1 MKPDTSL
8 YQKTVLDNGIR
19 VISEELPFFHS
30 VALGVW
36 VTVGSRDETVEEG
49 GLTHFLEHMAFK
61 GTARRCAFDIAREI
75 DQMGGSCNAFTTKEN
90 TCFHG
95 RVLADGLPRL
105 VDLLSDLVLNSRL
118 ETSDLDLERQVI
130 LEEIAAQDDNPEDL
144 VQVEFGRNF
153 WGENSFG
160 RPILGEAADVSRF
173 GRENLL
179 AFRGATYRPG
189 SIIVAAA
196 GRVKHQ
202 ELVDLAAEC
211 FQKFTNGAPGRSRSG
226 VATYPGVYRHT
237 RDLEQVHV
245 CLGTLGPTA
254 RDRRRYEATLLNL
267 ILGGNMSSRLFQ
279 VVREKLGLAYNIYS
293 FLSFFSDTGLWGIGA
308 GVSPKNLEPLMAAVR
323 QELKQMKD
331 EAVSEAELR
340 AAQDFFR
347 GSVFLNAEDCE
358 HRMLR
363 LAKNEIHFGHYIS
376 LEEIIGGL
384 QQVTRT
390 QIQDLAA
397 ELLEP
402 RNWALTMLGP
412 VDGAGEG
419 GLDF

>member
-1 MKPDTSL
+1 MKPTDTSL

-36 VTVGSRDETVEEG
+36 VTAGSRDETAAEG
-49 GLTHFLEHMAFK
+49 GLSHFLEHMAFK
-61 GTARRCAFDIAREI
+61 GTARRRALNIAQEI
-75 DQMGGSCNAFTTKEN
+75 DQVGGSCNAFTTKEN

-95 RVLADGLPRL
+95 RVLADNLPRL
-105 VDLLSDLVLNSRL
+105 VDLLIDLALNSRL
-118 ETSDLDLERQVI
+118 EAPDLDLERQVI

-144 VQVEFGRNF
+144 AQVEFGRNF
-153 WGENSFG
+153 WGESSFG

-173 GRENLL
+173 DREDLL
-179 AFRGATYRPG
+179 AFRNATYRPE
-189 SIIVAAA
+189 SLIVAAA

-202 ELVDLAAEC
+202 ELLDLATRSFEQFA
-211 FQKFTNGAPGRSRSG
+211 NGAPLRPRSQ
-226 VATYPGVYRHT
+226 VATHPGVYRLT

-308 GVSPKNLEPLMAAVR
+308 GVSPRNLEPLMAAVR
-323 QELKQMKD
+323 QELKRLKD
-331 EAVSEAELR
+331 ETVSDAELR

-347 GSVFLNAEDCE
+347 GSIFLSAEDCE

-376 LEEIIGGL
+376 LEEIITGL
-384 QQVTRT
+384 LQVTRT
-390 QIQDLAA
+390 QIRDLAA

-402 RNWALTMLGP
+402 KNWALTMLGP
-412 VDGAGEG
+412 VDGAGEE
-419 GLDF
+419 LDF

>member
-1 MKPDTSL
+1 MKPTDTSL

-36 VTVGSRDETVEEG
+36 VTAGSRDETAAEG
-49 GLTHFLEHMAFK
+49 GLSHFLEHMAFK
-61 GTARRCAFDIAREI
+61 GTARRRALNIAQEI
-75 DQMGGSCNAFTTKEN
+75 DQVGGSCNAFTTKEN

-95 RVLADGLPRL
+95 RVLADNLPRL
-105 VDLLSDLVLNSRL
+105 VDLLIDLALNSRL
-118 ETSDLDLERQVI
+118 EAPDLDLERQVI

-144 VQVEFGRNF
+144 AQVEFGRNF
-153 WGENSFG
+153 WGESSFG

-173 GRENLL
+173 DREDLL
-179 AFRGATYRPG
+179 AFRNATYRPE
-189 SIIVAAA
+189 SLIVAAA

-202 ELVDLAAEC
+202 ELLDLATRSFEQFA
-211 FQKFTNGAPGRSRSG
+211 NGAPLRSRSQ
-226 VATYPGVYRHT
+226 VATHPGVYRLT

-308 GVSPKNLEPLMAAVR
+308 GVSPRNLEPLMAAVR
-323 QELKQMKD
+323 QELKRLKD
-331 EAVSEAELR
+331 ETVSDAELR

-347 GSVFLNAEDCE
+347 GSIFLSAEDCE

-376 LEEIIGGL
+376 LEEIITGL
-384 QQVTRT
+384 LQVTRT
-390 QIQDLAA
+390 QIRDLAA

-402 RNWALTMLGP
+402 KNWALTMLGP
-412 VDGAGEG
+412 VDGAGEE
-419 GLDF
+419 LDF